1 MVSEFIQRTVLSS
14 GIRVISEYVD
24 SVYSVSLGF
33 WMLAGSQDEE
43 TSENG
48 IAHLLEHMV
57 FKGTKKRSAFAIAH
71 EIEALGGNI
80 NAFTSRNVTC
90 YHVQLLHE
98 NLAKGVDVLADLVMH
113 GRFDR
118 NELEKEKGVIIEEIR
133 EIEDTPHDLIHDL
146 FTLQAFPGQA
156 IGRPIQG
163 TVASVSAFQVA
174 DLKRFVHQHY
184 TTGRLVVAAA
194 GRVNHDQLVNLVEK
208 YCAEMN
214 AQAISR
220 DSIPGNMAPETR
232 QIHTKTINQTH
243 IVLGRRIFG
252 QNDPRR
258 YKLGLL
264 NMILSGGMTSRLFHN
279 IREKYGY
286 VYEIYSFS
294 DLFLNEGLFGVYAGI
309 DGKRLDS
316 MKEKIY
322 REMKVLAEKPI
333 PTRELKKVKQQS
345 KGGLVLSMESM
356 NARMSN
362 LAKMEIYEKRILTI
376 EELLG
381 IIDKISGD
389 ELQELANYLF
399 NFELFIETIIKPA
412 EVN

>member
-1 MVSEFIQRTVLSS
+1 MHVSEVAWQRTEDINTVLKIGDRVDVLLKKIAAPGRFELSMKELIEKPEGFQEAPRKPRPQHSGHNDHSRDNRPAPSALLKMVSEFIQRTVLSS

-156 IGRPIQG
+156 IGRPIQ
-163 TVASVSAFQVA
+163 
-174 DLKRFVHQHY
+174 
-184 TTGRLVVAAA
+184 
-194 GRVNHDQLVNLVEK
+194 
-208 YCAEMN
+208 
-214 AQAISR
+214 
-220 DSIPGNMAPETR
+220 APS
-232 QIHTKTINQTH
+232 
-243 IVLGRRIFG
+243 
-252 QNDPRR
+252 PA
-258 YKLGLL
+258 
-264 NMILSGGMTSRLFHN
+264 SRLF
-279 IREKYGY
+279 R
-286 VYEIYSFS
+286 S
-294 DLFLNEGLFGVYAGI
+294 
-309 DGKRLDS
+309 
-316 MKEKIY
+316 
-322 REMKVLAEKPI
+322 PI
-333 PTRELKKVKQQS
+333 
-345 KGGLVLSMESM
+345 
-356 NARMSN
+356 
-362 LAKMEIYEKRILTI
+362 
-376 EELLG
+376 
-381 IIDKISGD
+381 
-389 ELQELANYLF
+389 
-399 NFELFIETIIKPA
+399 
-412 EVN
+412 